1 MGDFERNI
9 FVNCPF
15 DKDYE
20 PILQAILF
28 CVLFLGFKPRIALES
43 NDSSQNRLTKISRLI
58 QESKYS
64 IHDLSRSQATAVGQ
78 YYRLNMPFELGIDY
92 GCKEYSKGPHNEKC
106 LLVLEEVKFRYQ
118 AALSDLS
125 GCDTEVHD
133 GEFEKAIRVVRKW
146 LVSEAAAERVAPAKI
161 LNGYSDFQEWHYEKS
176 LFEGYSEEDI
186 QEYPTKELL
195 QSMEEWFEAGR
206 PASF

>member
-43 NDSSQNRLTKISRLI
+43 NDSSQSRLAKISKLI
-58 QESKYS
+58 YESKYS

-78 YYRLNMPFELGIDY
+78 YYRLNMPFELGM
-92 GCKEYSKGPHNEKC
+92 
-106 LLVLEEVKFRYQ
+106 
-118 AALSDLS
+118 
-125 GCDTEVHD
+125 
-133 GEFEKAIRVVRKW
+133 
-146 LVSEAAAERVAPAKI
+146 
-161 LNGYSDFQEWHYEKS
+161 
-176 LFEGYSEEDI
+176 DI
-186 QEYPTKELL
+186 
-195 QSMEEWFEAGR
+195 
-206 PASF
+206 AS